1 MPKYLN
7 IEKWKRREHFH
18 LFKQYDNPFFN
29 MCAEVDISKTITY
42 TQAHELSFFIT
53 LLYLSTRVTNEIENF
68 HYRLEGDKVR
78 IFETIHPSSTV
89 LNTDETFSFS
99 YFTYHSSFRDFYS
112 NSLEILKRFKEGYSN
127 ADPANDRHDLIHYSV
142 IPWIRFTSFS
152 HARRFGNSD
161 SIPKIVMGKYES
173 DGLKVKM
180 PVSVEVHH
188 SLMDGLH
195 VGRYFERLQ
204 NFLDNPK
211 EILNA

>member
-1 MPKYLN
+1 MSDYLD

-53 LLYLSTRVTNEIENF
+53 LLYLSTLVTNEIENF
-68 HYRLEGDKVR
+68 RYRLEEDRVR
-78 IFETIHPSSTV
+78 IYETIHPSSTV

-99 YFTYHSSFRDFYS
+99 YFNYQPGFRAFHTDS
-112 NSLEILKRFKEGYSN
+112 MQILKRFKEGHSN
-127 ADPANDRHDLIHYSV
+127 VNPEVDRHDLIHYSV
-142 IPWIRFTSFS
+142 IPWVRFTSFS
-152 HARRFGNSD
+152 HARRFDETD

-173 DGLKVKM
+173 DGLKIMM

-204 NFLDNPK
+204 SLLNNP
-211 EILNA
+211 EETLEG